1 MEQNYQGNMNI
12 TAKVFPV
19 REPRENLLAFASLN
33 LGNGF
38 AVQGVKVLQGKNGP
52 FVAMVLQGKNGPFV
66 AMPQMKNSKGEWHD
80 IAFPTTKEGREA
92 VNKVVLEEYQKVKD
106 APAKE
111 PVQQSQ
117 PQQAAPQQSAPQQ
130 SAPQRDNYA
139 R

>member
-1 MEQNYQGNMNI
+1 MEQNYQDNMNI

-52 FVAMVLQGKNGPFV
+52 FVAM
-66 AMPQMKNSKGEWHD
+66 PQMKNSKGEWHD

-92 VNKVVLEEYQKVKD
+92 VNKVVLEEYQRVKD

-111 PVQQSQ
+111 PVQQGQ
-117 PQQAAPQQSAPQQ
+117 PQQAAPQQSAPQ
-130 SAPQRDNYA
+130 RDSYA

>member
-19 REPRENLLAFASLN
+19 KEPRENLLAFASLN
-33 LGNGF
+33 LGNSF

-52 FVAMVLQGKNGPFV
+52 FVAM
-66 AMPQMKNSKGEWHD
+66 PQMKNGKGEWHD

-92 VNKVVLEEYQKVKD
+92 VSKVVLEEYQKVKD
-106 APAKE
+106 APSKE

-117 PQQAAPQQSAPQQ
+117 PQQTAPQQ
-130 SAPQRDNYA
+130 SAPQRDSYA

>member
-1 MEQNYQGNMNI
+1 MEQNYQDNLNI

-19 REPRENLLAFASLN
+19 REPRENLLAFASLS
-33 LGNGF
+33 LGNSF
-38 AVQGVKVLQGKNGP
+38 AVQGVK
-52 FVAMVLQGKNGPFV
+52 VLQGKNGPFV

-92 VNKVVLEEYQKVKD
+92 VNKVVLEEYQRVKD

-117 PQQAAPQQSAPQQ
+117 PQQAAPQQSAPQ
-130 SAPQRDNYA
+130 RDSYA

>member
-1 MEQNYQGNMNI
+1 MEQNYQNSLNI

-52 FVAMVLQGKNGPFV
+52 FVAI
-66 AMPQMKNSKGEWHD
+66 PQMKNKQGEWHD
-80 IAFPTTKEGREA
+80 IAFPTTKEGRTE
-92 VNKVVLEEYQKVKD
+92 VSKVVLEEYQKVKD

-117 PQQAAPQQSAPQQ
+117 PQQAAPQQST
-130 SAPQRDNYA
+130 PQRDSYA

>member
-38 AVQGVKVLQGKNGP
+38 AVQGVK
-52 FVAMVLQGKNGPFV
+52 VLQGKNGPFV

-117 PQQAAPQQSAPQQ
+117 PQQAAPQQSAPQ
-130 SAPQRDNYA
+130 RDSYA

>member
-1 MEQNYQGNMNI
+1 MEQNYQDNLNI

-19 REPRENLLAFASLN
+19 KEPRENLLAFASLS
-33 LGNGF
+33 LGNSF
-38 AVQGVKVLQGKNGP
+38 AVQGVK
-52 FVAMVLQGKNGPFV
+52 VLQGKNGPFV
-66 AMPQMKNSKGEWHD
+66 AMPQMKNSKGEWRD

-92 VNKVVLEEYQKVKD
+92 VNKVVLEEYQRVKD

-117 PQQAAPQQSAPQQ
+117 PQQAAPQQSAPQ
-130 SAPQRDNYA
+130 RDSYA

>member
-1 MEQNYQGNMNI
+1 MEQNYQNSLNI

-52 FVAMVLQGKNGPFV
+52 FVAM
-66 AMPQMKNSKGEWHD
+66 PQMKNSKGEWHD
-80 IAFPTTKEGREA
+80 IAFPTTKESRTA
-92 VNKVVLEEYQKVKD
+92 VNRVVLEEYQKVRQAPMK
-106 APAKE
+106 APA
-111 PVQQSQ
+111 QQSQ
-117 PQQAAPQQSAPQQ
+117 PQQAASQQ
-130 SAPQRDNYA
+130 SAPQRNGYA

>member
-1 MEQNYQGNMNI
+1 MEQNYQNNFNI

-33 LGNGF
+33 LGNCF
-38 AVQGVKVLQGKNGP
+38 AVQGVKI
-52 FVAMVLQGKNGPFV
+52 LQGKNGPFV
-66 AMPQMKNSKGEWHD
+66 AMPQMKNSKGEWRD

-111 PVQQSQ
+111 PVQPSQ
-117 PQQAAPQQSAPQQ
+117 PQQAAPQQSAPQ
-130 SAPQRDNYA
+130 RNNFA

>member
-19 REPRENLLAFASLN
+19 KEPRENLLAFASLN

-52 FVAMVLQGKNGPFV
+52 FVAM
-66 AMPQMKNSKGEWHD
+66 PQMKNGKGEWRD

-111 PVQQSQ
+111 PVQQGQ
-117 PQQAAPQQSAPQQ
+117 PQQAAPQQSAPQ
-130 SAPQRDNYA
+130 RDSYA

>member
-1 MEQNYQGNMNI
+1 MEQNYQNSLNI

-38 AVQGVKVLQGKNGP
+38 AVQGVK
-52 FVAMVLQGKNGPFV
+52 VLQGKNGPFV

-111 PVQQSQ
+111 PVQQGQ
-117 PQQAAPQQSAPQQ
+117 PQQAAPQQSAPL
-130 SAPQRDNYA
+130 RDSYA

>member
-52 FVAMVLQGKNGPFV
+52 FVAM
-66 AMPQMKNSKGEWHD
+66 PQMKNSKGEWHD
-80 IAFPTTKEGREA
+80 IAFPTTKEGRTE
-92 VNKVVLEEYQKVKD
+92 VSKVVLEEYQKVKD
-106 APAKE
+106 APSKE

-117 PQQAAPQQSAPQQ
+117 PQQTAPQQ
-130 SAPQRDNYA
+130 SAPQRDSYA

>member
-1 MEQNYQGNMNI
+1 MEQNYQDNLNI

-19 REPRENLLAFASLN
+19 REPKENLLAFASLS
-33 LGNGF
+33 LGNSF
-38 AVQGVKVLQGKNGP
+38 AVQGVK
-52 FVAMVLQGKNGPFV
+52 VLQGKNGPFV

-117 PQQAAPQQSAPQQ
+117 PQQAAPQQSAPQ
-130 SAPQRDNYA
+130 RDSYA

>member
-1 MEQNYQGNMNI
+1 M
-12 TAKVFPV
+12 
-19 REPRENLLAFASLN
+19 
-33 LGNGF
+33 
-38 AVQGVKVLQGKNGP
+38 QGVKVI
-52 FVAMVLQGKNGPFV
+52 QGKNGPFV

-92 VNKVVLEEYQKVKD
+92 VNKVVLEEYQRVKD

-117 PQQAAPQQSAPQQ
+117 PQQAAPQQSAPQ
-130 SAPQRDNYA
+130 RDSYA

>member
-38 AVQGVKVLQGKNGP
+38 AVQGVK
-52 FVAMVLQGKNGPFV
+52 VLQGKNGPFV

>member
-12 TAKVFPV
+12 TAKVYPIK
-19 REPRENLLAFASLN
+19 EPRENLLAFASLN
-33 LGNGF
+33 LGNSF
-38 AVQGVKVLQGKNGP
+38 AIQGVKII
-52 FVAMVLQGKNGPFV
+52 QGKNGPFV

-80 IAFPTTKEGREA
+80 IAFPTTKEGRAE
-92 VNKVVLEEYQKVKD
+92 VSKVVLEEYQKVKD

-117 PQQAAPQQSAPQQ
+117 PLQAAPQQSAPQ
-130 SAPQRDNYA
+130 RDSYA

>member
-1 MEQNYQGNMNI
+1 MEQNYQDNLNI

-19 REPRENLLAFASLN
+19 REPRENLLAFASLS
-33 LGNGF
+33 LGNSF
-38 AVQGVKVLQGKNGP
+38 AVQGVK
-52 FVAMVLQGKNGPFV
+52 VLQGKNGPFV

-117 PQQAAPQQSAPQQ
+117 PQQAAPKQSAL
-130 SAPQRDNYA
+130 QRDSYA

>member
-1 MEQNYQGNMNI
+1 MEQNYQDNLNI
-12 TAKVFPV
+12 TAKVYPIK
-19 REPRENLLAFASLN
+19 EPRENLLAFASLN

-52 FVAMVLQGKNGPFV
+52 FVAM
-66 AMPQMKNSKGEWHD
+66 PQMKNSKGEWRD

-117 PQQAAPQQSAPQQ
+117 PQQAAPQQST
-130 SAPQRDNYA
+130 PQRDSYA

>member
-52 FVAMVLQGKNGPFV
+52 FVAM
-66 AMPQMKNSKGEWHD
+66 PQMKNKQGEWHD
-80 IAFPTTKEGREA
+80 IAFPTTKEGRTE
-92 VNKVVLEEYQKVKD
+92 VSKVVLEEYQKVKD

-117 PQQAAPQQSAPQQ
+117 PQQAAPKQ
-130 SAPQRDNYA
+130 SAPQRDSYA

>member
-1 MEQNYQGNMNI
+1 MEQNYENNANLEI
-12 TAKVFPV
+12 TAKVYPV
-19 REPRENLLAFASLN
+19 KEPKENLLAFASLN
-33 LGNGF
+33 LGSGF

-52 FVAMVLQGKNGPFV
+52 FVAM
-66 AMPQMKNSKGEWHD
+66 PQMKNKQGEWHD

-117 PQQAAPQQSAPQQ
+117 PQQAAPQQSAPQ
-130 SAPQRDNYA
+130 RDSYA

>member
-1 MEQNYQGNMNI
+1 MEQNYQNSLNI

-38 AVQGVKVLQGKNGP
+38 AVQGVK
-52 FVAMVLQGKNGPFV
+52 VLQGKNGPFV

-117 PQQAAPQQSAPQQ
+117 PQQAAPQQSAPQ
-130 SAPQRDNYA
+130 RDSYA

>member
-1 MEQNYQGNMNI
+1 MEQNYQDNLNI
-12 TAKVFPV
+12 TAKVYPIK
-19 REPRENLLAFASLN
+19 EPRENLLAFASLS
-33 LGNGF
+33 LGNSF
-38 AVQGVKVLQGKNGP
+38 AVQGVK
-52 FVAMVLQGKNGPFV
+52 VLQGKNGPFV

-111 PVQQSQ
+111 AVQQSQ
-117 PQQAAPQQSAPQQ
+117 PQQAAPQQST
-130 SAPQRDNYA
+130 PQRDSYT

>member
-1 MEQNYQGNMNI
+1 MEHNYQSNMNI

-52 FVAMVLQGKNGPFV
+52 FVAM
-66 AMPQMKNSKGEWHD
+66 PQMKNKQGEWHD
-80 IAFPTTKEGREA
+80 IAFPTTKESRAA
-92 VNKVVLEEYQKVKD
+92 VSRVVLEEYQKVRQAPMK
-106 APAKE
+106 APA
-111 PVQQSQ
+111 QQGQ
-117 PQQAAPQQSAPQQ
+117 PQQAAPQQSV
-130 SAPQRDNYA
+130 PQRNGYA

>member
-1 MEQNYQGNMNI
+1 MEHNYQGNMNI

-52 FVAMVLQGKNGPFV
+52 FVAM
-66 AMPQMKNSKGEWHD
+66 PQMKNSKGEWHD

-92 VNKVVLEEYQKVKD
+92 VNKVVLEEYQRVKD

-111 PVQQSQ
+111 PVQQGQ
-117 PQQAAPQQSAPQQ
+117 PQQAAPQQSAPQ
-130 SAPQRDNYA
+130 RDSYA

>member
-1 MEQNYQGNMNI
+1 MEQNYQNSLNI

-38 AVQGVKVLQGKNGP
+38 AVQGVK
-52 FVAMVLQGKNGPFV
+52 VLQGKNGPFV

>member
-1 MEQNYQGNMNI
+1 MEQNYQNSMNI

-33 LGNGF
+33 LGNSF
-38 AVQGVKVLQGKNGP
+38 AVQGVK
-52 FVAMVLQGKNGPFV
+52 VLQGKNGPFV

-92 VNKVVLEEYQKVKD
+92 VNKVVLEEYQRVKD

-111 PVQQSQ
+111 AVQQSQ

-130 SAPQRDNYA
+130 SAPQRDSYA

>member
-1 MEQNYQGNMNI
+1 MEQNYQDNLNI

-19 REPRENLLAFASLN
+19 REPRENLLAFASLS
-33 LGNGF
+33 LGNSF
-38 AVQGVKVLQGKNGP
+38 AVQGVK
-52 FVAMVLQGKNGPFV
+52 VLQGKNGPFV

-117 PQQAAPQQSAPQQ
+117 PQQAAPQQSAPQ
-130 SAPQRDNYA
+130 RDSYA

>member
-52 FVAMVLQGKNGPFV
+52 FVAM
-66 AMPQMKNSKGEWHD
+66 PQMKNGKGEWHD

-92 VNKVVLEEYQKVKD
+92 VNKVVLEEYQRVKD

-111 PVQQSQ
+111 AVQQSQ
-117 PQQAAPQQSAPQQ
+117 PQQAAPQQSAPQRN
-130 SAPQRDNYA
+130 SYA

>member
-1 MEQNYQGNMNI
+1 MEQNYQSNMNI

-52 FVAMVLQGKNGPFV
+52 FVAM
-66 AMPQMKNSKGEWHD
+66 PQMKNGKGEWHD

-92 VNKVVLEEYQKVKD
+92 VNKVVLEEYQRVKD

-111 PVQQSQ
+111 PVQQGQ
-117 PQQAAPQQSAPQQ
+117 PQQAAPQQSAPQ
-130 SAPQRDNYA
+130 RDSYA

>member
-52 FVAMVLQGKNGPFV
+52 FVAM
-66 AMPQMKNSKGEWHD
+66 PQMKNSKGEWHD

-92 VNKVVLEEYQKVKD
+92 VNKVVLEEYQRVKD

-117 PQQAAPQQSAPQQ
+117 PQQAAPQQSAPQ
-130 SAPQRDNYA
+130 RDSYA

>member
-33 LGNGF
+33 LGNSF

-52 FVAMVLQGKNGPFV
+52 FVAM
-66 AMPQMKNSKGEWHD
+66 PQMKNGKGEWHD

-92 VNKVVLEEYQKVKD
+92 VNKVVLEEYQRVKD

-111 PVQQSQ
+111 PVQQGQ
-117 PQQAAPQQSAPQQ
+117 PQQAAPQQSAPQ
-130 SAPQRDNYA
+130 RDSYA